1 MSTYTGHPGED
12 LFIHPAPG
20 LPAGLR
26 VHGEDL
32 PEHFSRSTGPSG
44 QGVDTTSAKVELRFD
59 VPVSRSLSADQ
70 RRQVEEYLSP
80 RLHHGVLVIQAH
92 EHRSQ
97 WENRMAAW
105 ERLVHL
111 LRESLE
117 PAPPERWPGAPSHG
131 SDDARIAS
139 KKEHARTKALRA
151 PVLPD
156 EE

>member
-20 LPAGLR
+20 LPDGLR
-26 VHGEDL
+26 VHEEDL
-32 PEHFSRSTGPSG
+32 QEHFSRSTGPGG

-59 VPVSRSLSADQ
+59 VPEARSLSADQ

-80 RLHHGVLVIQAH
+80 RLHHGVLLIQAH

-97 WENRMAAW
+97 WENRVAAR

-111 LRESLE
+111 LREALE
-117 PAPPERWPGAPSHG
+117 PAPPERWPGAPSHE

-139 KKEHARTKALRA
+139 KKEHARTKSLRA